1 MDYIADEVPEIN
13 YYLIRKKYEDLKK
26 GKDDLTYIEEEVQ
39 KKKKHKKLLQDLQEK
54 YNYKTKKIIN
64 PKYMSKEKLEE
75 LKNSEEN
82 FIIGFESQIQE
93 QIKNKQKKVSKFE
106 LLRSH
111 IKNYQMLTEK
121 EKKTVLGY
129 IGALSLIHI

>member
-121 EKKTVLGY
+121 EKKCY
-129 IGALSLIHI
+129 RD